1 MSWAPRCSRV
11 LIPMILL
18 TTFVAVDA
26 PTGTIEVRRL
36 LAIYASDTLPLP

>member
-1 MSWAPRCSRV
+1 MSWAPRCSSV
-11 LIPMILL
+11 LIPTALL

-36 LAIYASDTLPLP
+36 FAIYRSDKLPLP